1 MTQGSMAT
9 TTSTTLTV
17 SLGNG
22 STSAEEASTKST
34 RRSAEKQTNQPIRLQ
49 LQSIDQWS
57 TKLIQLHPDTGTLRI
72 HTGLPVRKWWLL
84 LCVVYLVCGCP
95 CRGFDLLGRF
105 SCCSD
110 GSSRKLE
117 DGRTLAGFNIQKEFT
132 LHLVLRLH
140 GDPQA
145 IGHSSCC
152 WALSLKHLCHL
163 CQDYVW
169 FH

>member
-110 GSSRKLE
+110 GSSRPATSDFCRQE
-117 DGRTLAGFNIQKEFT
+117 AGGWP
-132 LHLVLRLH
+132 HPCRLQH
-140 GDPQA
+140 PKGVHTPPGA
-145 IGHSSCC
+145 PPP
-152 WALSLKHLCHL
+152 W
-163 CQDYVW
+163 
-169 FH
+169 